1 MPATL
6 YVNMAP
12 MEPKWLAVEGFDPK
26 SLSSVVQNLTIYA
39 IIAHEVYE
47 KRNTKSNLLG
57 EVNTKS
63 AIDFIALT

>member
-39 IIAHEVYE
+39 IIAHEVLWKKE
-47 KRNTKSNLLG
+47 HQK
-57 EVNTKS
+57 
-63 AIDFIALT
+63 